1 MHLLVHLGGASALSV
16 AAGPP
21 VPLRRNALGADSIR
35 MRLDYDAKLKLVQAG
50 LAIPGMEAEGR
61 EASESISSRLKA
73 AGVVEIGEERSRTP
87 VRADAERV
95 CTQEAPCELDGDLA
109 KRLLLT
115 PGPVVLLLA
124 FAYSVGVAAFETEDE
139 DWYEKLEK
147 RAERSRQRRR
157 EQQLDLARR
166 LEPLQQTFGWSLVR
180 EEDGMPTLDAY
191 VFLTVAVSAQLAL
204 ALAFAG
210 AMAK

>member
-1 MHLLVHLGGASALSV
+1 MPSSSWCKPASRSPAW
-16 AAGPP
+16 
-21 VPLRRNALGADSIR
+21 RRRA
-35 MRLDYDAKLKLVQAG
+35 
-50 LAIPGMEAEGR
+50 